1 MYNKS
6 CKKQV
11 TFNKCNILY
20 YVCCVSCMI
29 IIIVASCLP
38 SYTFGVINTTCTG
51 CMMLSMV
58 HGSLISIL
66 CIIIE
71 SRCYI
76 YALADGTCQ
85 HMHVLSHKRLIMH
98 QSTVVWHHKSRALI
112 LYYDIF
118 TLITL

>member
-38 SYTFGVINTTCTG
+38 SYTFGVIITTCAG
-51 CMMLSMV
+51 CMMLFMV

-76 YALADGTCQ
+76 CALAVG
-85 HMHVLSHKRLIMH
+85 
-98 QSTVVWHHKSRALI
+98 ALPAYAYI
-112 LYYDIF
+112 IIQTFDYAPIKCCVAS
-118 TLITL
+118 